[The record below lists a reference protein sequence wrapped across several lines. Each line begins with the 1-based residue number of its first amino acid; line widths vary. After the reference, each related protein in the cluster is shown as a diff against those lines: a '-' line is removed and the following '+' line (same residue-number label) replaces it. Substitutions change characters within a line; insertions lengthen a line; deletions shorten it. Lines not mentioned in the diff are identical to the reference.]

1 MSYYLFVADVPVEF
15 ILKETRSSCCI
26 FLFVLYS
33 NRGGVWTLLHLLIE
47 GKRRVLVEFKNETE
61 NKELHVDGVYFTD
74 RSPAS
79 LSSKMIMKGQKRKF
93 PPEDVEVSDGS
104 SLTWESQR
112 QFVFSVSLSKYQRGQ
127 ELPEPSLRRSV
138 LIANTLRQISLEACR
153 APSVEVSPCSSSSAL
168 QAKEEEESIFT
179 GVTKHQPAEAVINSH
194 SALAT
199 CPEVSSGYSS
209 NCVTTI
215 SSILSALDS
224 TIDGSPQAAPRTPL
238 RSLENLSRSPEGSAA
253 WVKQGVRGY
262 GGSWEQQEE
271 CRVWES
277 NVEVMWSSYL
287 SDLTVEDLFQDIDTS
302 LLERDMGVF
311 GLRGSGG
318 GYPAGDDLLRYLPP
332 FSPSSHSFS
341 LSLNQNLKC
350 LPSLS
355 SFSPLS
361 SLSPSSPSLSS
372 PPCSVFSGHNHARE
386 GLELEHLMEILVES

>member
-1 MSYYLFVADVPVEF
+1 
-15 ILKETRSSCCI
+15 
-26 FLFVLYS
+26 
-33 NRGGVWTLLHLLIE
+33 
-47 GKRRVLVEFKNETE
+47 
-61 NKELHVDGVYFTD
+61 
-74 RSPAS
+74 
-79 LSSKMIMKGQKRKF
+79 MIMKGQKRKF

-209 NCVTTI
+209 NCVTSRCQATCHSYTSNVPLSLGDEDEDWGSMSTDPDFSLSAAI